1 MKNID
6 LITLPETTKL
16 SGIVAGRVNV
26 TSNVERFSII
36 DNEKKEVE
44 EPKNDFINDEEFKDG
59 LEEEVST
66 ANKLMSRLNT
76 KIKYV
81 IDERSRTDLVVQ
93 IINNESGELIKQL
106 PPEELLELMNRI
118 KGSETGVLVDN
129 RV

>member
-1 MKNID
+1 MENID